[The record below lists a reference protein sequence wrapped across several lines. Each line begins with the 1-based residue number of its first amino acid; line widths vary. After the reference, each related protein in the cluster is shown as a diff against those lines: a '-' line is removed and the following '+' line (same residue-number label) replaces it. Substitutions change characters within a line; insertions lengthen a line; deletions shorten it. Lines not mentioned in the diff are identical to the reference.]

1 MLLASAA
8 PSRHDE
14 TGRHAQMRSAMEA
27 VVRHASIANV
37 LRDLCA
43 EARAVEHEP
52 SKLSPVTSIARQY
65 AHALC
70 HDIEVSTG
78 KPPVSPKTEKRSG
91 VPDDPEYFDSIGS
104 IEEFMRVLNPVGTPY
119 DQT

>member
-1 MLLASAA
+1 
-8 PSRHDE
+8 
-14 TGRHAQMRSAMEA
+14 MEA

-43 EARAVEHEP
+43 EARAVDREP
-52 SKLSPVTSIARQY
+52 DKLNLVMLIARQY
-65 AHALC
+65 AYALY

-78 KPPVSPKTEKRSG
+78 KPPVSPEMEKRSG
-91 VPDDPEYFDSIGS
+91 VRDDPEYFDSIDS